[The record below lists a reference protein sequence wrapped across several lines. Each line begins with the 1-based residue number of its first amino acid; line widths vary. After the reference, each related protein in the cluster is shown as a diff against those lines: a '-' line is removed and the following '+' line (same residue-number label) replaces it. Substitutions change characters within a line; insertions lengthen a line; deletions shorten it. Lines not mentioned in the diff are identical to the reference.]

1 MHKHE
6 VELNYKI
13 GIISISTSRS
23 KRYGE
28 LRGIDKIG
36 DFDESSK
43 IVYETFKENV
53 VNYVL
58 IPDDVDKIRKAIS
71 EVLRDADVCITIG
84 GTGISPSD
92 VTIEAVKPMFT
103 KELEG
108 FGEIFRMLSY
118 KEYVDKLVK
127 AGVNEFVPAIHAHTA
142 ELHDYITQ
150 VKGSFNETYQAIKNI
165 REYDVYLITNTVLSK
180 LNYKVLPEI
189 ARMVI
194 DLKVDQFQF
203 ACVHPLGNAWNYY
216 DEVVPNFSEIQPYV
230 HKAIDIGKE
239 ANVDVRVEAIP
250 FCFMQG
256 YEKYVSELYLPKYVE
271 LRDIGKTI
279 KDFATVRKNSGK
291 KKSPLCKNCKYDLIC
306 EGPWKEYPE
315 RQGFGEL
322 KPVEGEKITDVREL
336 M

>member
-1 MHKHE
+1 MAYRVLLDMGSECNNNCIFCVVADGRNMPNMATEEAKDQMYQARENGANE
-6 VELNYKI
+6 VVLT
-13 GIISISTSRS
+13 G
-23 KRYGE
+23 GE
-28 LRGIDKIG
+28 P
-36 DFDESSK
+36 
-43 IVYETFKENV
+43 T
-53 VNYVL
+53 
-58 IPDDVDKIRKAIS
+58 IRKDLIEIVKYA
-71 EVLRDADVCITIG
+71 RDIG
-84 GTGISPSD
+84 YTLIQLQ
-92 VTIEAVKPMFT
+92 TNA
-103 KELEG
+103 
-108 FGEIFRMLSY
+108 RMLSY

-256 YEKYVSELYLPKYVE
+256 YEKYVSELYIPK
-271 LRDIGKTI
+271 TMI
-279 KDFATVRKNSGK
+279 K
-291 KKSPLCKNCKYDLIC
+291 
-306 EGPWKEYPE
+306 
-315 RQGFGEL
+315 
-322 KPVEGEKITDVREL
+322 EKMYTSNN
-336 M
+336 

>member
-118 KEYVDKLVK
+118 KEIGVSAALTRAVAGLIGHKVVFCLPGSRDAVKLGVDIIKQLIK
-127 AGVNEFVPAIHAHTA
+127 HLLSHARGLT
-142 ELHDYITQ
+142 
-150 VKGSFNETYQAIKNI
+150 
-165 REYDVYLITNTVLSK
+165 
-180 LNYKVLPEI
+180 
-189 ARMVI
+189 
-194 DLKVDQFQF
+194 
-203 ACVHPLGNAWNYY
+203 
-216 DEVVPNFSEIQPYV
+216 
-230 HKAIDIGKE
+230 
-239 ANVDVRVEAIP
+239 
-250 FCFMQG
+250 
-256 YEKYVSELYLPKYVE
+256 
-271 LRDIGKTI
+271 
-279 KDFATVRKNSGK
+279 
-291 KKSPLCKNCKYDLIC
+291 
-306 EGPWKEYPE
+306 
-315 RQGFGEL
+315 
-322 KPVEGEKITDVREL
+322 
-336 M
+336 